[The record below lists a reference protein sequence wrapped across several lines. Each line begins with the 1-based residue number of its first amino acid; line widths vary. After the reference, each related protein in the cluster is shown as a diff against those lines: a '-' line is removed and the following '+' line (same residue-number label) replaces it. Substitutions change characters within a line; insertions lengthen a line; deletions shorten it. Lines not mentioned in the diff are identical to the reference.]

1 MVQHVVPRGEFMFLV
16 GTIVDVLA
24 ILFGT
29 AIGYF
34 LPRIPDRMRETV
46 TVGVALYVMTIG
58 LSMALSDMNDIV
70 LIIFSVV
77 MGAVTGE
84 LLKIEERFER
94 LAHRLEERFRRLY
107 RGPIAQGF
115 ISATLLFCVGSMSI
129 VGAVQDGLQGD
140 HKTLFAKSVLDGF
153 SAVVLTSTLGPGVGL
168 AAIPVLLYQGLIAL
182 ISHAFGSFL
191 DTPLIIEPITAVGG
205 LLIVAIG
212 IQVAGLRKV
221 SVPNLL
227 PAIVIAPIVKVVIH
241 AISQI

>member
-1 MVQHVVPRGEFMFLV
+1 MFLL
-16 GTIVDVLA
+16 GTLIDVLA
-24 ILFGT
+24 ILLGT
-29 AIGYF
+29 AVGYV

-46 TVGVALYVMTIG
+46 TVGVALCVIAIG

-70 LIIFSVV
+70 LIIFSIVL
-77 MGAVTGE
+77 GAVTGE
-84 LLKIEERFER
+84 LLKIEDRLER

-153 SAVVLTSTLGPGVGL
+153 SSVVLTSTLGPGVGL
-168 AAIPVLLYQGLIAL
+168 AAIPVLVYQGLIAL

-191 DTPLIIEPITAVGG
+191 DTPLVIEPITAAGG

-212 IQVAGLRKV
+212 VQLAGLRRIAV
-221 SVPNLL
+221 ANLL
-227 PAIVIAPIVKVVIH
+227 PALILAPVVKVLTH
-241 AISQI
+241 AISQF

>member
-1 MVQHVVPRGEFMFLV
+1 MFLL

-24 ILFGT
+24 ILIGT

-46 TVGVALYVMTIG
+46 TVGVALCVIAIG
-58 LSMALSDMNDIV
+58 LNMALSDMNDIV

-77 MGAVTGE
+77 LGAVAGE
-84 LLKIEERFER
+84 LLQIEKRFEH
-94 LAHRLEERFRRLY
+94 LAHQLELRFRRIY
-107 RGPIAQGF
+107 KGPVAQGF

-153 SAVVLTSTLGPGVGL
+153 SSVVLTSTLGPGVGL
-168 AAIPVLLYQGLIAL
+168 AAILVLVYQGLIAL

-191 DTPLIIEPITAVGG
+191 DTPLIIEPITAAGG

-212 IQVAGLRKV
+212 LQLAGLRRI
-221 SVPNLL
+221 SVANLL
-227 PAIVIAPIVKVVIH
+227 PAIVIAPVVKVVIH
-241 AISQI
+241 SISQI

>member
-1 MVQHVVPRGEFMFLV
+1 MFLI
-16 GTIVDVLA
+16 GTIVDVIA
-24 ILFGT
+24 IVVGT
-29 AIGYF
+29 AIGYM

-46 TVGVALYVMTIG
+46 TIGVALCVIAIG

-84 LLKIEERFER
+84 LLQIEMR
-94 LAHRLEERFRRLY
+94 LDRVAHQLEDRFRRLY

-168 AAIPVLLYQGLIAL
+168 AAIPVLVYQGLIAL
-182 ISHAFGSFL
+182 ISHWFGSFL
-191 DTPLIIEPITAVGG
+191 DTPLVIEPITAAGG

-212 IQVAGLRKV
+212 IQLAGLRRI

-227 PAIVIAPIVKVVIH
+227 PAIVIAPMVKVVIH
-241 AISQI
+241 AISHM

>member
-1 MVQHVVPRGEFMFLV
+1 MFLI
-16 GTIVDVLA
+16 GTIVDVVA
-24 ILFGT
+24 ILLGT

-46 TVGVALYVMTIG
+46 TVGVALCVIAIG

-84 LLKIEERFER
+84 LLKIEARFER
-94 LAHRLEERFRRLY
+94 LAHRLEDRFRRLY

-168 AAIPVLLYQGLIAL
+168 AAIPVLVYQGLIAL
-182 ISHAFGSFL
+182 ISHLFGSFL
-191 DTPLIIEPITAVGG
+191 DTPLVIEPITAAGG

-212 IQVAGLRKV
+212 IQLAGLRRI

-227 PAIVIAPIVKVVIH
+227 PAIVIAPMVKVVIH
-241 AISQI
+241 AISHM

>member
-1 MVQHVVPRGEFMFLV
+1 MFLL
-16 GTIVDVLA
+16 GTIVDVVA

-29 AIGYF
+29 AIGYV
-34 LPRIPDRMRETV
+34 LPRIPDRMRDTV
-46 TVGVALYVMTIG
+46 TVGVALCVICIG
-58 LSMALSDMNDIV
+58 LSMALSDMSDIV

-77 MGAVTGE
+77 MGAIAGE
-84 LLKIEERFER
+84 LLQIEAWFER
-94 LAHRLEERFRRLY
+94 LAHRLEDRFHQVY

-153 SAVVLTSTLGPGVGL
+153 SAVVLTSALGPGVGL
-168 AAIPVLLYQGLIAL
+168 AAIPVLVYQGLIAL
-182 ISHAFGSFL
+182 ISHLFGSFL
-191 DTPLIIEPITAVGG
+191 DTPLIIEPITATGG

-212 IQVAGLRKV
+212 MQLAGLRKI

-227 PAIVIAPIVKVVIH
+227 PAMILAPVAKVVIH
-241 AISQI
+241 AIPHL

>member
-1 MVQHVVPRGEFMFLV
+1 MFLV

-46 TVGVALYVMTIG
+46 TVGVALCVMAIG